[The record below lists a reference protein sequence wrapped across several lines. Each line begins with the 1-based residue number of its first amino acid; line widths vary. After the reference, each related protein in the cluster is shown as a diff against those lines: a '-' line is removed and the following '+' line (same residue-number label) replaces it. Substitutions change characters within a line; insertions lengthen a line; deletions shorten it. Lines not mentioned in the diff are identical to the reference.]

1 MLVRTIIDLAACGM
15 YNLHHSFEIDT
26 RELRDTPSLS
36 WPEAT
41 TAATPAGACACVV
54 ERKGSAAASTVDCAV
69 PAASI
74 D

>member
-1 MLVRTIIDLAACGM
+1 MRTIIDLAACGM

-54 ERKGSAAASTVDCAV
+54 ERKKSAAASTVDCAV
-69 PAASI
+69 PTASSI